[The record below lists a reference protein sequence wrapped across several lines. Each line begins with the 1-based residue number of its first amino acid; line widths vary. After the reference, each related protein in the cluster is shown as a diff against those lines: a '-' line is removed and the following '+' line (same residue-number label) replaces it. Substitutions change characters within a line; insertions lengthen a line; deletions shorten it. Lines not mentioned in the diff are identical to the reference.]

1 MLNAFRRSDAASVF
15 DALKRSQAVITFA
28 VDGTVLDANDKFLEL
43 MGYTLAE
50 VRGRHHR
57 LFVDPEEAGSAA
69 YEAFW
74 QSLRRGEFQTAAYG
88 RLAKDGRKVWIRAS
102 YNPILDGAGRVR
114 KIVKFALD
122 VTAER
127 LAAAETAGQI
137 AAIGRSQAVIQ
148 FDLDGTV
155 RSANANFL
163 DALGYAAHEVEGRHH
178 SLFVTREE
186 AGSAEYRAFWEALA
200 RGEYRAGE
208 FLRVGKDGREV
219 WIQATY
225 NPIFDPSGRPFKV
238 VKYASDIT
246 EAKRNAADMSGR
258 VEAARRSQA
267 VIEFEMDGTVLDAN
281 DNFLSA
287 LGYTLPE
294 VQGRNHR
301 MFVTPDYAASPAYA
315 QFWATLR
322 AGQFTSAVYQR
333 VGKDGRDVW
342 IQASY
347 NPVLDPGGRPFKVVK
362 YAFDISESMAMRAGA
377 LSMAEETL
385 GRVRA
390 VAVASEE
397 LHRISASIAEQMNR
411 SHAAVGDIQG
421 RMSAAGAL
429 SAKLDDAAAAMTG
442 VVEVITGIAEQI
454 NLLALN
460 ATIEAARAGAAGRGF
475 AVVATEVKSLAEQA
489 RGHHSH
495 HRRDRRDAVGLAGGG
510 HSFGLDRR
518 RGGHGAGLHRA
529 DEGGQRAAARYDR
542 PSQHRHARH
551 RDERGGVR
559 DPPRCLECRAGGA
572 ARRGSPAHVAAGADR
587 VRAGS
592 GPRRGPAADLA
603 LHRPQ
608 HLDGRCQAGGR
619 GGGCAGR
626 VHPPHRG
633 RAVPFLP
640 LRAAGRGRDRRS
652 VHLTRSSLDRS
663 GERISK
669 PARRLS
675 EGQIAIPKGSTGLGM
690 RRCVTP
696 AR

>member
-28 VDGTVLDANDKFLEL
+28 VDGTVLDANDNFLEL

-178 SLFVTREE
+178 SLFVTRDE

-225 NPIFDPSGRPFKV
+225 NPILDPSGRPFKV

-246 EAKRNAADMSGR
+246 EAKRAAADMAGK

-267 VIEFEMDGTVLDAN
+267 VIEFDMDGTVLDAN
-281 DNFLSA
+281 DNFLDA

-294 VQGRNHR
+294 VQGRHHR
-301 MFVTPDYAASPAYA
+301 MFVTPNHAASPAYA

-333 VGKDGRDVW
+333 VGKNGREVW

-347 NPVLDPGGRPFKVVK
+347 NPVLDAAGRPFKVVK
-362 YAFDISESMAMRAGA
+362 YAFDISQSMAVRASA
-377 LSMAEETL
+377 LAMAEQTL

-390 VAVASEE
+390 VADASEE
-397 LHRISASIAEQMNR
+397 MHRISASIAAQMSR
-411 SHAAVGDIQG
+411 SHEAVGDIQS

-442 VVEVITGIAEQI
+442 VVEIITGIAEQI

-489 RGHHSH
+489 RSAPARITGEIGAMQSVS
-495 HRRDRRDAVGLAGGG
+495 RDVGTALVSTAAVVDTVQGFIAQTTADSARQQATSGQVSTDMQATAASVADFASRLDAWNVGLEERRSEERLRTSISGHVAFVAERGRRAGEPQ
-510 HSFGLDRR
+510 SLPCTV
-518 RGGHGAGLHRA
+518 LNIS
-529 DEGGQRAAARYDR
+529 EGGAKLA
-542 PSQHRHARH
+542 
-551 RDERGGVR
+551 
-559 DPPRCLECRAGGA
+559 LE
-572 ARRGSPAHVAAGADR
+572 
-587 VRAGS
+587 
-592 GPRRGPAADLA
+592 AADLPENLT
-603 LHRPQ
+603 LHI
-608 HLDGRCQAGGR
+608 DGEPSRRC
-619 GGGCAGR
+619 R
-626 VHPPHRG
+626 VTR
-633 RAVPFLP
+633 
-640 LRAAGRGRDRRS
+640 RAAGDIG
-652 VHLTRSSLDRS
+652 V
-663 GERISK
+663 
-669 PARRLS
+669 
-675 EGQIAIPKGSTGLGM
+675 QF
-690 RRCVTP
+690 V
-696 AR
+696 

>member
-28 VDGTVLDANDKFLEL
+28 VDGTVLDANDNFLEL

-178 SLFVTREE
+178 SLFVTRDE

-225 NPIFDPSGRPFKV
+225 NPILDPSGRPFKV

-246 EAKRNAADMSGR
+246 EAKRAAADMAGK

-267 VIEFEMDGTVLDAN
+267 VIEFDMDGTVLDAN
-281 DNFLSA
+281 DNFLDA
-287 LGYTLPE
+287 MGYRLAE
-294 VQGRNHR
+294 VQGRHHR
-301 MFVTPDYAASPAYA
+301 MFVTPAQAASPAYA
-315 QFWATLR
+315 AFWATLR

-333 VGKDGRDVW
+333 VGKGGREVW

-347 NPVLDPGGRPFKVVK
+347 NPVLDAGGRPVRIVK
-362 YAFDISESMAMRAGA
+362 YAFDISQSMAVRTSA
-377 LSMAEETL
+377 LAMAEQTL
-385 GRVRA
+385 DRVRG
-390 VAVASEE
+390 VARASEE
-397 LHRISASIAEQMNR
+397 MHHISTAIAEQMNR
-411 SHAAVGDIQG
+411 SHEAVGDIQA

-442 VVEVITGIAEQI
+442 VVEAITGIADQI

-489 RGHHSH
+489 RSATARITGEIGAMQAVS
-495 HRRDRRDAVGLAGGG
+495 RDVGAALTSTAAVVDTVQGFIAQTTADSTRQRATTGQVNADMQATAASVAEFANSLDAWNVGLEE
-510 HSFGLDRR
+510 R
-518 RGGHGAGLHRA
+518 RG
-529 DEGGQRAAARYDR
+529 E
-542 PSQHRHARH
+542 
-551 RDERGGVR
+551 ERLR
-559 DPPRCLECRAGGA
+559 TAMS
-572 ARRGSPAHVAAGADR
+572 GSVAFVPQG
-587 VRAGS
+587 
-592 GPRRGPAADLA
+592 GPRPGEPQR
-603 LHRPQ
+603 RPCTV
-608 HLDGRCQAGGR
+608 LN
-619 GGGCAGR
+619 
-626 VHPPHRG
+626 
-633 RAVPFLP
+633 
-640 LRAAGRGRDRRS
+640 
-652 VHLTRSSLDRS
+652 
-663 GERISK
+663 
-669 PARRLS
+669 LS
-675 EGQIAIPKGSTGLGM
+675 EGGAKLAVEAAGLPEVFTLHVDGEPPRRCRLM
-690 RRCVTP
+690 RRTEDGIGVQFL
-696 AR
+696 

>member
-28 VDGTVLDANDKFLEL
+28 VDGTVLDANDKFLDL

-163 DALGYAAHEVEGRHH
+163 DVLGYAAHEVEGRHH

-429 SAKLDDAAAAMTG
+429 SVKLDDAAAAMTG

-489 RGHHSH
+489 RAATTRITGEIGAMQSVSREVGTALVSTAAVVDTVQGFIAQTTADSARQRATTGQVNTDMHATATSVAEFAT
-495 HRRDRRDAVGLAGGG
+495 RLDAWNVGLEERRGEVRRRTSLPARIEFVPAHGPGAGQLRTLPCTVLNISTGG
-510 HSFGLDRR
+510 AKLAVEAADVPDAFTLHIEGEPSHSCRCVR
-518 RGGHGAGLHRA
+518 RGGDGI
-529 DEGGQRAAARYDR
+529 
-542 PSQHRHARH
+542 
-551 RDERGGVR
+551 GV
-559 DPPRCLECRAGGA
+559 
-572 ARRGSPAHVAAGADR
+572 
-587 VRAGS
+587 
-592 GPRRGPAADLA
+592 
-603 LHRPQ
+603 Q
-608 HLDGRCQAGGR
+608 
-619 GGGCAGR
+619 
-626 VHPPHRG
+626 
-633 RAVPFLP
+633 F
-640 LRAAGRGRDRRS
+640 
-652 VHLTRSSLDRS
+652 
-663 GERISK
+663 I
-669 PARRLS
+669 
-675 EGQIAIPKGSTGLGM
+675 
-690 RRCVTP
+690 
-696 AR
+696 

>member
-28 VDGTVLDANDKFLEL
+28 VDGTVLDANDNFLEL

-102 YNPILDGAGRVR
+102 YNPILDGTGRVR

-127 LAAAETAGQI
+127 LSAAETAGQI

-489 RGHHSH
+489 RAATTRITGEIGAMQSVSREVGTALVSTAAVVDTVQGFIAQTTADSARQRATTGQVNTDMHATATSVAEFAT
-495 HRRDRRDAVGLAGGG
+495 RLDAWNVGLEERRGEVRRRTSLPARIEFVPAQGPGAGQPRTLPCTVLNISTGG
-510 HSFGLDRR
+510 AKLAVEAADVPDAFTLHIESEPSHSCRCVR
-518 RGGHGAGLHRA
+518 RGGDGI
-529 DEGGQRAAARYDR
+529 
-542 PSQHRHARH
+542 
-551 RDERGGVR
+551 GV
-559 DPPRCLECRAGGA
+559 
-572 ARRGSPAHVAAGADR
+572 
-587 VRAGS
+587 
-592 GPRRGPAADLA
+592 
-603 LHRPQ
+603 Q
-608 HLDGRCQAGGR
+608 
-619 GGGCAGR
+619 
-626 VHPPHRG
+626 
-633 RAVPFLP
+633 F
-640 LRAAGRGRDRRS
+640 
-652 VHLTRSSLDRS
+652 
-663 GERISK
+663 I
-669 PARRLS
+669 
-675 EGQIAIPKGSTGLGM
+675 
-690 RRCVTP
+690 
-696 AR
+696 

>member
-1 MLNAFRRSDAASVF
+1 MLTAFRRSDAASVF

-28 VDGTVLDANDKFLEL
+28 VDGTVLDANDNFLEL

-50 VRGRHHR
+50 IRGRHHR
-57 LFVDPEEAGSAA
+57 LFVDPQEADSAA

-74 QSLRRGEFQTAAYG
+74 QRLRRGEFQTAAYG
-88 RLAKDGRKVWIRAS
+88 RIAKDGRRVWIRAS
-102 YNPILDGAGRVR
+102 YNPVLDTAGRVR

-122 VTAER
+122 VTTER
-127 LAAAETAGQI
+127 LAAAEAAGQI

-186 AGSAEYRAFWEALA
+186 AGSAEYRAFWEGLA

-225 NPIFDPSGRPFKV
+225 NPILDPSGRPFKV

-246 EAKRNAADMSGR
+246 EAKRAAADMAGK

-267 VIEFEMDGTVLDAN
+267 VIEFDMDGTVLDAN
-281 DNFLSA
+281 DNFLDA

-294 VQGRNHR
+294 VQGRHHR
-301 MFVTPDYAASPAYA
+301 IFVMPEYAASPAYA

-333 VGKDGRDVW
+333 VGKNGRKVW

-347 NPVLDPGGRPFKVVK
+347 NPVLDAAGRPFKVVK
-362 YAFDISESMAMRAGA
+362 YAFDISQSMAVRASA
-377 LSMAEETL
+377 LAMAEQTL

-390 VAVASEE
+390 VAGASEE
-397 LHRISASIAEQMNR
+397 MHRISASIAAQMNR
-411 SHAAVGDIQG
+411 SHEAVGDIQT

-460 ATIEAARAGAAGRGF
+460 ATIAAARAGPAGRGF

-489 RGHHSH
+489 RSATARITGEIGAMQSVS
-495 HRRDRRDAVGLAGGG
+495 RDVGTALVSTAAVVDTVQGFIAQTTADSARQRATTGQVSTDMQATAESVADFASRLDAWNVGLEERRSDERLRTSISGHVAFVAERGRKAGEPQ
-510 HSFGLDRR
+510 SLPCTV
-518 RGGHGAGLHRA
+518 LNIS
-529 DEGGQRAAARYDR
+529 EGGAKLA
-542 PSQHRHARH
+542 
-551 RDERGGVR
+551 
-559 DPPRCLECRAGGA
+559 LE
-572 ARRGSPAHVAAGADR
+572 
-587 VRAGS
+587 
-592 GPRRGPAADLA
+592 AADLPENLT
-603 LHRPQ
+603 LHI
-608 HLDGRCQAGGR
+608 DGEPSRHC
-619 GGGCAGR
+619 R
-626 VHPPHRG
+626 VMR
-633 RAVPFLP
+633 RAVGDVGVQF
-640 LRAAGRGRDRRS
+640 
-652 VHLTRSSLDRS
+652 V
-663 GERISK
+663 
-669 PARRLS
+669 
-675 EGQIAIPKGSTGLGM
+675 
-690 RRCVTP
+690 
-696 AR
+696 

>member
-1 MLNAFRRSDAASVF
+1 MLSAFRRSDAASVF
-15 DALKRSQAVITFA
+15 DALNRSQAVITFA
-28 VDGTVLDANDKFLEL
+28 VDGTVLDANENFLKL

-57 LFVDPEEAGSAA
+57 LFVDPQEAGSAA

-88 RLAKDGRKVWIRAS
+88 RRAKDGRTVWIRAS
-102 YNPILDGAGRVR
+102 YNPVLDAAGRVR

-163 DALGYAAHEVEGRHH
+163 EALGYAAHEVEGRHH
-178 SLFVTREE
+178 SLFVRPEE
-186 AGSAEYRAFWEALA
+186 AASAEYRAFWEALA

-208 FLRVGKDGREV
+208 FRRVAKDGREV

-225 NPIFDPSGRPFKV
+225 NPILDLSGRPIKV

-246 EAKRNAADMSGR
+246 EAKRNAADMAGK

-267 VIEFEMDGTVLDAN
+267 VIEFDMDGTVLDAN

-294 VQGRNHR
+294 VQGRHHR

-315 QFWATLR
+315 TFWATLR

-347 NPVLDPGGRPFKVVK
+347 NPVLDAVGRPFKVVK

-377 LSMAEETL
+377 LSMAEQTL

-390 VAVASEE
+390 VAGASEE
-397 LHRISASIAEQMNR
+397 MHRISASIAEQMNR
-411 SHAAVGDIQG
+411 SHEAVGDIQG

-442 VVEVITGIAEQI
+442 VVDVITGIAEQI

-489 RGHHSH
+489 RAATTRITGEIGAMQSVS
-495 HRRDRRDAVGLAGGG
+495 REVGTALVSTAAVVDTVQGFIAQTTADSTRQRATTGQVNTDMQATAMSVAEFASRLDAWNIGLEE
-510 HSFGLDRR
+510 R
-518 RGGHGAGLHRA
+518 RGGERRRTSLPARIEFATDHGAHAGRAQTLPCTVLNISTGGAKLSVEAADVPDTFTLHI
-529 DEGGQRAAARYDR
+529 EG
-542 PSQHRHARH
+542 
-551 RDERGGVR
+551 E
-559 DPPRCLECRAGGA
+559 PPRPCRCV
-572 ARRGSPAHVAAGADR
+572 RRGADGIG
-587 VRAGS
+587 V
-592 GPRRGPAADLA
+592 
-603 LHRPQ
+603 Q
-608 HLDGRCQAGGR
+608 
-619 GGGCAGR
+619 
-626 VHPPHRG
+626 
-633 RAVPFLP
+633 F
-640 LRAAGRGRDRRS
+640 
-652 VHLTRSSLDRS
+652 
-663 GERISK
+663 I
-669 PARRLS
+669 
-675 EGQIAIPKGSTGLGM
+675 
-690 RRCVTP
+690 
-696 AR
+696 